1 MDKHYGLVALLPM
14 KLHSERVPGKNFKE
28 FSGQP
33 LFTWIL
39 NSLLSVEKIE
49 KVVINTDA
57 VDVLEKYDIIQ
68 NEKIILR
75 NRPEEIR
82 GDLVSMNK
90 VIHDDISHIESD
102 HYLMTHT
109 TNPLISHDTINN
121 AISEYFK
128 SIESGF
134 DSLFTVNQFQSRFY
148 YKDVSPINHN
158 PAELI
163 RTQDLEPIYE
173 ENSCLY
179 LFSGKSF
186 DCTNARIGEKPS
198 IYSTPKYE
206 SIDIDDYE
214 SWKLADLIK
223 KSINK

>member
-28 FSGQP
+28 FSGEP
-33 LFTWIL
+33 LFSWIL
-39 NSLLSVEKIE
+39 KSLLSVEKIE

-90 VIHDDISHIESD
+90 VIYDDISHVVSD

-109 TNPLISHDTINN
+109 TNPLISSKTINN
-121 AISEYFK
+121 SISEYYQ
-128 SIESGF
+128 SLQSGF

-148 YKDVSPINHN
+148 HKDTSPINHD
-158 PAELI
+158 PSELI

-179 LFSGKSF
+179 LFSRKSF
-186 DCTNARIGEKPS
+186 EGTNARIGKNPG

-214 SWKLADLIK
+214 SWTLADLIK
-223 KSINK
+223 KSLNK